1 MYEGLVG
8 DLPAGGRVLESGGVR
23 VLVFQASDLTQVF
36 WQEGPIV
43 CVLVSDAPTEEIVRI
58 TLGKV
63 RRA

>member
-1 MYEGLVG
+1 
-8 DLPAGGRVLESGGVR
+8 
-23 VLVFQASDLTQVF
+23 VFQASDLTQVF